1 MNSTQVF
8 VMVFGTLAS
17 IIGFFLVRT
26 LNKIEKSSDTHSDRL
41 SELGTKVL
49 LLETALESTRAEVK
63 KLSSEWKEFRGEVG
77 THAAYLRMSKDMF
90 KEVAVLTRDRDAAF
104 RRIDELRQSVKSR
117 DADGDDV

>member
-1 MNSTQVF
+1 
-8 VMVFGTLAS
+8 MVFGTLAS